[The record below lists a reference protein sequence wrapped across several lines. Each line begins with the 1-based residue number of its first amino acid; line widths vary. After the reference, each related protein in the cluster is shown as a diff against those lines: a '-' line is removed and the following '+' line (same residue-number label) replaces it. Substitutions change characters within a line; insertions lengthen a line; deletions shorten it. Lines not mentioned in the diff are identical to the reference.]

1 MTEHKLV
8 AFKAYDVRGK
18 VPEELNEDMA
28 YDIGRVYVEEKKP
41 QRAVAVGRDI
51 RDSSPAIARAII
63 RGVNDAGVDTVDI
76 GLCGTEMVYSA
87 SSLDG
92 MGGGIMVTASHN
104 PKGYNGIKM
113 VGPGAVP
120 ISGDTGLAVM
130 ERRVRTGD
138 IPAKSSKSGN
148 NIQSNVMDGYV
159 ERILSFVD
167 LDVLKPLKILANP
180 GNGCAGPAFDAL
192 AKHLPF
198 EVERMYFEPDG
209 DFPHGIPNPLLV
221 ENRSATSEAVLKAG
235 ADIGI
240 GWDGDF
246 DRCFLFDEN
255 GDFIEGYYLVGFL
268 AKQLLKTYPGAV
280 IVHDPRL
287 TWNTLEIVKEAG
299 GQAIE
304 SKSGH
309 SFIKEKMRKT
319 GAVYGGEM
327 SAHHYFRHFS
337 YADSGMIPWLLVAQE
352 MSVSGAKLSELVKER
367 IERYPCSGE
376 INSTVDDPDSVI
388 ERLRTKYAAE
398 ASDVSEVDG
407 ISFTFGDTWRFN
419 LRKSN
424 TEPVVRLNVE
434 SNRNRDLLKEKTD
447 EVLAI
452 IRA

>member
-1 MTEHKLV
+1 MAENKLV
-8 AFKAYDVRGK
+8 SFKAYDVRGK
-18 VPEELNEDMA
+18 VPEELSEDMA
-28 YDIGRVYVEEKKP
+28 YDIGRVYVAEKKP
-41 QRAVAVGRDI
+41 QGAVAVGRDI
-51 RDSSPAIARAII
+51 RDSSPAIASEVI
-63 RGVNDAGVDTVDI
+63 RGINDAGTDTVDI
-76 GLCGTEMVYSA
+76 GLCGTEMVYYA
-87 SSLDG
+87 SSLEG

-113 VGPGAVP
+113 VGPGAIP
-120 ISGDTGLAVM
+120 ISGDTGLEVM

-138 IPAKSSKSGN
+138 IPAKAATPGTNSHRD
-148 NIQSNVMDGYV
+148 VMDGYV
-159 ERILSFVD
+159 QRILSFVD

-209 DFPHGIPNPLLV
+209 TFPHGIPNPLLV
-221 ENRSATSEAVLKAG
+221 ENRSATSEAVLKSG
-235 ADIGI
+235 ADMGI

-255 GDFIEGYYLVGFL
+255 GEFIEGYYLVGFL
-268 AKQLLKTYPGAV
+268 AKQLLKKYPGSG

-287 TWNTLEIVKEAG
+287 TWNTLEIVKEVG
-299 GQAIE
+299 GRAIE

-309 SFIKEKMRKT
+309 SFIKEKMRET

-327 SAHHYFRHFS
+327 SAHHYFRDFS
-337 YADSGMIPWLLVAQE
+337 YADSGMITWLLVAQE
-352 MSVSGAKLSELVKER
+352 MSVSGEKLSELVAER
-367 IERYPCSGE
+367 IDRFPCSGE
-376 INSTVDDPDSVI
+376 INSKVSDPDNVI
-388 ERLRTKYAAE
+388 ENLKAKYTSE
-398 ASDVSEVDG
+398 ATNISEVDG
-407 ISFTFGDTWRFN
+407 ISFQFGDTWQFN

-434 SNRNRDLLKEKTD
+434 AKMDRELLKEKTD